1 MSCLPTRSSTRDRG
15 SPGMTCAYLRRSRDD
30 GPWLSRPGGD
40 LSGWADWW
48 RAGPPGVGGP
58 TKRWKMNRITIEK
71 SGEYDIKWWTM
82 IYHDH
87 SLQIAILSNLTIDSR
102 YFYQQEPVT
111 VGTEANLH
119 NSRKHKECKSRF
131 AVAGGEVLPDWIITL
146 ANQEEKLQ
154 VAVFVLATLVP
165 LENGSPTSTWWQWQR
180 VPHVHVCR
188 THPITR

>member
-15 SPGMTCAYLRRSRDD
+15 SPGMTCDLRRSRDD

-48 RAGPPGVGGP
+48 RAPPGFGGP
-58 TKRWKMNRITIEK
+58 TRWKMNRITIEK

-154 VAVFVLATLVP
+154 VAVFLLATLVP

>member
-1 MSCLPTRSSTRDRG
+1 
-15 SPGMTCAYLRRSRDD
+15 
-30 GPWLSRPGGD
+30 
-40 LSGWADWW
+40 
-48 RAGPPGVGGP
+48 
-58 TKRWKMNRITIEK
+58 
-71 SGEYDIKWWTM
+71 M

-131 AVAGGEVLPDWIITL
+131 AVAGGEVLPDRLLTL

-165 LENGSPTSTWWQWQR
+165 LENGSPTSTW
-180 VPHVHVCR
+180 
-188 THPITR
+188 